1 MLNPLAL
8 NKKAGD
14 VMISTKPLIVG
25 NWKMNGLRS
34 ATGELHK
41 LIDGLGEHGS
51 PRAEVMVCPPATLV
65 MAFAHIATDSPLQ
78 IGAQDCH
85 TEISGAYTGDVSA
98 EMLADAGAS
107 AVILGH
113 SERRAGHGERDR
125 DVQAK
130 ARGAYRAG
138 LQAII
143 CVGETEGQ
151 RQLGLTFDVL
161 RRQLHGSVPRSATRR
176 NTIIAYEPVWAIG
189 TGKTP
194 TREEIGEAHNFIA
207 QALTSVL
214 GGEAASG
221 FRILYGGS
229 VTPDNATMVLSAMDV
244 HGALVGGASLKA
256 DSLLAIASAQPQPQ
270 STMTSA
276 QDHISP

>member
-1 MLNPLAL
+1 
-8 NKKAGD
+8 
-14 VMISTKPLIVG
+14 MISTKPLIVG

-41 LIDGLGEHGS
+41 IIDRLGGESG
-51 PRAEVMVCPPATLV
+51 PKAEVMVCPPVTLA
-65 MAFAHIATDSPLQ
+65 MAFAHIASESPLQ

-85 TEISGAYTGDVSA
+85 TETSGAYTGDVSA
-98 EMLADAGAS
+98 EMLADAGVG
-107 AVILGH
+107 AVIVGH
-113 SERRAGHGERDR
+113 SERRTYHGERDQ
-125 DVQAK
+125 DVRNK
-130 ARGAYRAG
+130 ARAAYRAG

-143 CVGETEGQ
+143 CVGETLGQ
-151 RQLGLTFDVL
+151 RNLGLTFEVL
-161 RRQLHGSVPRSATRR
+161 RRQLYGSVPPSATRR

-194 TREEIGEAHNFIA
+194 TRDEIGEAHNFIA
-207 QALTSVL
+207 QELAGVL
-214 GGEAASG
+214 GGEASAG

-229 VTPDNATMVLSAMDV
+229 VTPDNASMVLGAMDV

-256 DSLLAIASAQPQPQ
+256 DSLLAIAAAQPQPQ

>member
-1 MLNPLAL
+1 
-8 NKKAGD
+8 
-14 VMISTKPLIVG
+14 MISTKPLIVG
-25 NWKMNGLRS
+25 NWKMNGVRS

-41 LIDGLGEHGS
+41 LIDALGEQAM
-51 PRAEVMVCPPATLV
+51 PRAEVMICPPVTLV
-65 MAFAHIATDSPLQ
+65 MAFAHIASESDLR

-85 TEISGAYTGDVSA
+85 TDISGAYTGDVSA

-113 SERRAGHGERDR
+113 SERRNYHGERDK
-125 DVQAK
+125 DVREK
-130 ARGAYRAG
+130 ARAAFRAN

-143 CVGETEGQ
+143 CIGETQGQ
-151 RQLGLTFDVL
+151 RRLGLTFEVL
-161 RRQLHGSVPRSATRR
+161 RRQLHASVPPSATRR

-189 TGKTP
+189 TGETP

-207 QALTSVL
+207 QELASVL
-214 GGEAASG
+214 GREASAG

-229 VTPDNATMVLSAMDV
+229 VTSDNAAMVLSAMDV

-256 DSLLAIASAQPQPQ
+256 DSLLAIAQTQPPPQ
-270 STMTSA
+270 SSMTSA
-276 QDHISP
+276 QDHVSP

>member
-1 MLNPLAL
+1 
-8 NKKAGD
+8 
-14 VMISTKPLIVG
+14 MISTKPLIVG

-41 LIDGLGEHGS
+41 IIDALGEQGQ
-51 PRAEVMVCPPATLV
+51 PQADMMVCPPVTLV
-65 MAFAHIATDSPLQ
+65 MAFAHIAAASPLQ

-85 TEISGAYTGDVSA
+85 TDISGAYTGDISA
-98 EMLADAGAS
+98 EMIADAGAS

-113 SERRAGHGERDR
+113 SERRTYHGERDR
-125 DVQAK
+125 DVQTK
-130 ARGAYRAG
+130 ARAAYRAG

-151 RQLGLTFDVL
+151 RRMGLTFKVL
-161 RRQLHGSVPRSATRR
+161 RRQLHGSVPASATRR

-189 TGKTP
+189 TDTTP

-207 QALTSVL
+207 QELGTVL
-214 GGEAASG
+214 GSEASAG

-229 VTPDNATMVLSAMDV
+229 VTPENAKIVLSAMDV

-256 DSLLAIASAQPQPQ
+256 DSLLAIASLQPKPQ
-270 STMTSA
+270 NAMISP
-276 QDHISP
+276 QDHVSP

>member
-1 MLNPLAL
+1 
-8 NKKAGD
+8 
-14 VMISTKPLIVG
+14 MISTKPLIVG

-34 ATGELHK
+34 ATGELHT
-41 LIDGLGEHGS
+41 LIDGLGDEH
-51 PRAEVMVCPPATLV
+51 RRTAEVMVCPPVTLA
-65 MAFAHIATDSPLQ
+65 MAFAHIASESPLQ

-98 EMLADAGAS
+98 EMLADAGIS

-113 SERRAGHGERDR
+113 SERRSHHGERDQDVR
-125 DVQAK
+125 DK
-130 ARGAYRAG
+130 ARAAYRAG

-143 CVGETEGQ
+143 CLGETLGQ
-151 RQLGLTFDVL
+151 RERGLTFEVL
-161 RRQLHGSVPRSATRR
+161 RRQLQGSVPPSATRR

-194 TREEIGEAHNFIA
+194 TREEIGEAHNFLA
-207 QALTSVL
+207 QELATVL
-214 GGEAASG
+214 GSEASAG

-229 VTPDNATMVLSAMDV
+229 VTPDNAAMVLSAMDV

-270 STMTSA
+270 ASMTGA
-276 QDHISP
+276 QDHVSP

>member
-1 MLNPLAL
+1 VAL
-8 NKKAGD
+8 NQKAGD

-34 ATGELHK
+34 STGELHK
-41 LIDGLGEHGS
+41 LIDGLGEQAT
-51 PRAEVMVCPPATLV
+51 PRAEVMVCPPLTLV
-65 MAFAHIATDSPLQ
+65 MAFAHIAGESQLR

-85 TEISGAYTGDVSA
+85 TQISGAYTGEVSA

-113 SERRAGHGERDR
+113 SERRTYYSERDK
-125 DVQAK
+125 DVREK
-130 ARGAYRAG
+130 ARAAFRAD

-143 CVGETEGQ
+143 CIGETEGQ
-151 RQLGLTFDVL
+151 RRLGLTFEVL
-161 RRQLHGSVPRSATRR
+161 RRQLHGSVPPSATRR

-207 QALTSVL
+207 QELASVL
-214 GGEAASG
+214 GSEASAG

-229 VTPDNATMVLSAMDV
+229 VTPDNAAMVLSAMDV

-256 DSLLAIASAQPQPQ
+256 DSLLAIAQTQPQPQ
-270 STMTSA
+270 SSMTSA
-276 QDHISP
+276 QDHVSP